1 MQEILLFLIS
11 SLALTLMPGP
21 DILFVINQSVV
32 NKKHGIITS
41 LGLCSGLVFHTMF
54 LVFGV
59 STIIQLNNDFIIYL
73 KYFGAIYVLY
83 LGFTE
88 LKSNIKSNENIDS
101 KIYLRG
107 LIASFGFKQK
117 GIEYDREK
125 RKKGSSNFKLADL
138 FGLAFDGILN
148 HSMLPLRL
156 ASIVGILIS
165 LITIFG
171 SLGYLIIK
179 VYYPNTWP
187 PGFATT
193 TILILISISL
203 NGLFLGIIGEY
214 IGRIYNILKKR
225 PNVIIDKK
233 LNI

>member
-54 LVFGV
+54 LIFGV

-88 LKSNIKSNENIDS
+88 LKSNIESNENIDS

-107 LIASFGFKQK
+107 LYMNLINPKVLLFFLAYFP
-117 GIEYDREK
+117 
-125 RKKGSSNFKLADL
+125 NFLFSDL
-138 FGLAFDGILN
+138 IDISVQFLILGCIFIIQALLVFI
-148 HSMLPLRL
+148 S
-156 ASIVGILIS
+156 IS
-165 LITIFG
+165 LL
-171 SLGYLIIK
+171 SSRLIRYVINIK
-179 VYYPNTWP
+179 NRSFKYFKFFIYVVIC
-187 PGFATT
+187 
-193 TILILISISL
+193 ILILI
-203 NGLFLGIIGEY
+203 
-214 IGRIYNILKKR
+214 
-225 PNVIIDKK
+225 
-233 LNI
+233 